1 LVASSHYMLRW
12 LPSPRA
18 LNNYVEK
25 FELRAIV
32 PPSTL
37 NYVVLETDEEGE
49 EVMPLIEFDLGSRHY
64 RVTLEQLAEQWNLVY
79 HGAKFTGGITA
90 DEKWGEYN
98 RLVGLQ
104 SLQYEDPRM
113 DVRNCDLITIDLV
126 VKIGTIV
133 PNAKSMRVANM
144 ARDEKIDK
152 ILESIS
158 RIETMMTQ
166 LNLNN
171 DFKTPTKFSS
181 QKRHPFPNRLKAKSS
196 DIDIHTTIS
205 DDEDDLIELDKGSFT
220 HDDAFNIK
228 INIDKPVFPTVRTA
242 MKKKNISK
250 GKTIMGIQKKLP
262 FTLPGGVRKPKIEP
276 KSFNKFKVSYALSK
290 PIKDYRRPVYFFS
303 ITNCEFMPTPT
314 MRLLKDQIKACVY
327 AFSASLDSSE
337 KLVVTDTIRAT
348 RSDFDHFVPDRPII
362 DKILELVSLRCTDE
376 QSDINFK
383 TTWQLPSRF
392 V

>member
-1 LVASSHYMLRW
+1 
-12 LPSPRA
+12 
-18 LNNYVEK
+18 
-25 FELRAIV
+25 
-32 PPSTL
+32 
-37 NYVVLETDEEGE
+37 
-49 EVMPLIEFDLGSRHY
+49 
-64 RVTLEQLAEQWNLVY
+64 
-79 HGAKFTGGITA
+79 
-90 DEKWGEYN
+90 
-98 RLVGLQ
+98 
-104 SLQYEDPRM
+104 
-113 DVRNCDLITIDLV
+113 
-126 VKIGTIV
+126 
-133 PNAKSMRVANM
+133 MRVANM

-228 INIDKPVFPTVRTA
+228 INIDKPVFPTVRAA

-276 KSFNKFKVSYALSK
+276 KSFNKFK
-290 PIKDYRRPVYFFS
+290 
-303 ITNCEFMPTPT
+303 CEFMPTPT

-392 V
+392 VANVLEHIIMSNFYKDDGIQEYNKQFHDYKIKRVEDMPQCIVQAGTLQLG